1 MESHKSLEWLVRESA
16 SGRASAFRMLFD
28 QTEGPLFRF
37 IRYRVGTREDAL
49 DILQDVYVDL
59 WFALERGKFIYSTDD
74 EFWGFL
80 SLIARRRVA
89 RMYRFRKPVIS
100 LDDVIDIRDS
110 SEDRDERAIAAIDAL
125 ERLEPH
131 EQRVMDLRY
140 FKGFKF
146 LEIANLL
153 GKGESAVKVEHHRA
167 IRKLRKF
174 LGYEKNI

>member
-1 MESHKSLEWLVRESA
+1 MEPQKSLEWLVTESA
-16 SGRASAFRMLFD
+16 RGRASAFRMLFD
-28 QTEGPLFRF
+28 QTETPLFRF
-37 IRYRVGTREDAL
+37 IRNRVGTREDAL
-49 DILQDVYVDL
+49 DILQDAYVDL
-59 WFALERGKFIYSTDD
+59 WLALERGKFIYSTDN

-80 SLIARRRVA
+80 SLITKRRIA
-89 RMYRFRKPVIS
+89 RMYRFRKPAIS
-100 LDDVIDIRDS
+100 LEDVIDVQGENDGGDES
-110 SEDRDERAIAAIDAL
+110 ERAAVSAL

-140 FKGFKF
+140 FKGLKF
-146 LEIANLL
+146 NEIANLL

>member
-1 MESHKSLEWLVRESA
+1 METQKSLEWLVKESA

-28 QTEGPLFRF
+28 QTEDPLFRF
-37 IRYRVGTREDAL
+37 IRQRVGTREDAL
-49 DILQDVYVDL
+49 DILQDTYVDL
-59 WFALERGKFIYSTDD
+59 WFALERGKFIYSSDN

-80 SLIARRRVA
+80 SLIARRRIA

-100 LDDVIDIRDS
+100 LDDVVDVLDH
-110 SEDRDERAIAAIDAL
+110 SEKSGERERAAVGAL

-140 FKGFKF
+140 FKGLKF
-146 LEIANLL
+146 QEIASLL
-153 GKGESAVKVEHHRA
+153 GKGETAVKVEHHRA